1 MPADA
6 PDAKRPMLP
15 LLRQRERHEVVMDR
29 IVARYREIREDQER
43 ERWIKSRQL
52 PPTLEELEAKIDW
65 SAQPRRRRRR

>member
-1 MPADA
+1 
-6 PDAKRPMLP
+6 
-15 LLRQRERHEVVMDR
+15 MDR

-43 ERWIKSRQL
+43 ERWIKSRKL